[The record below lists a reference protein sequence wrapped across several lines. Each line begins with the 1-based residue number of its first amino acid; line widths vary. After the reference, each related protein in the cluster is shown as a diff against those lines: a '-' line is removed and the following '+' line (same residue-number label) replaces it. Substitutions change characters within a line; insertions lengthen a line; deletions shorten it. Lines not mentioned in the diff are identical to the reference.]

1 MVQISSRYGLALV
14 FIDHEVVIFF
24 DFAVLKLIYRT
35 GHVKNDRNKKK
46 LKYYSWGF

>member
-1 MVQISSRYGLALV
+1 MVQISSSYRL
-14 FIDHEVVIFF
+14 IFF

-46 LKYYSWGF
+46 LKHYSWGF